1 MATPR
6 VNVFENRRFTVEE
19 YLAYERA
26 SETRHEY
33 LDGDIFEMAGESDA
47 HGDICTNVIIALG
60 PQLRV
65 AGCRIRTKDTK
76 VRSGF
81 APIKR
86 KKGLFSYPDIVV
98 ICDDPQYMDEHRDI
112 LLNPKIIF
120 EVLSEST
127 AAFDRVE
134 KFARYR
140 KWLPSLTDYILIE
153 QSQPTVDHYR
163 RLDAEKWE
171 FRSLSGLDQI
181 LDLASVNCRLPFA
194 DIYYG
199 IEFPPTVEDDA
210 DESETTETDQ

>member
-6 VNVFENRRFTVEE
+6 VKVFENRRFTVEE

-26 SETRHEY
+26 SEARHEY
-33 LDGDIFEMAGESDA
+33 LDGEIFEMAGESDA
-47 HGDICTNVIIALG
+47 HGDISTNVIIALG
-60 PQLRV
+60 PQLRLV
-65 AGCRIRTKDTK
+65 GCRIRTKDTK

-81 APIKR
+81 SPIKR

-140 KWLPSLTDYILIE
+140 KWLPSLTDYVLIE

-194 DIYYG
+194 DIFYG
-199 IEFPPTVEDDA
+199 IEFPPSVEDDT
-210 DESETTETDQ
+210 DESEITETEP